1 MLPFIDSL
9 HHYTTWWLGGKESIC
24 QCRILLGS
32 TPGLGRSPAEG
43 NGNPLQYSCL
53 ENPMDQGAW
62 QGTVHSVTRVRHDL
76 GTNHHHRWR
85 NWGTGSVYNLSKVEK
100 GWKWQLLTYVQLC
113 DPMDCSPP
121 GSSVDGILYLCR
133 LGVKPTARLQSPQLL
148 LCLIFSSSGRCFP
161 QWWRCFQKGKIL
173 FEKDIF
179 CKVSSVWACTP
190 GSLHLPFFHL
200 HSWPLSSSLSPVD
213 FAAYLL
219 FF

>member
-9 HHYTTWWLGGKESIC
+9 HHYTTWWLSGKESIC

-121 GSSVDGILYLCR
+121 GSLVHGI
-133 LGVKPTARLQSPQLL
+133 
-148 LCLIFSSSGRCFP
+148 
-161 QWWRCFQKGKIL
+161 FQAWIL
-173 FEKDIF
+173 EWVAI
-179 CKVSSVWACTP
+179 
-190 GSLHLPFFHL
+190 PFFRG
-200 HSWPLSSSLSPVD
+200 SSRPRDHTQVSCISRRT
-213 FAAYLL
+213 
-219 FF
+219 FFFFF